1 MKHKLKTTIFI
12 FFLIGIAF
20 SANAAKVEDFMPKE
34 SILYVQLQHIDE
46 VYGEIETSETWQK
59 ALALL
64 PDDSEEIRKAI
75 RMAEA
80 FLSTDLLSVLETIG
94 YQTALAVWLDETES
108 PQVGFVV
115 HSGGNLSELQRFTKI
130 AEGAIGLTGGNTL
143 RLDAGVYQRVRYNVM
158 EINQN
163 IAKYGFIEDFL
174 VLGVGEWSFE
184 KLMDT
189 YRNGAPSIRHNEG
202 FAGMQKKIG
211 SGEVVIF
218 ADMEHASSLDKWIE
232 INGLDEWRRTQFPI
246 FQSVYV
252 RLNLL
257 EPGPFHQVAVRF
269 NPKAPD
275 FAENE
280 IGLFLE
286 KGEKLEVL
294 NALSGK
300 EDLFIAVT
308 SNVVNGAW
316 KIVRSEIEKNLTDD
330 IIEGIS
336 YLEGLLNLD
345 LEDDVMTGLT
355 GELALSVSDLSRF
368 DPTSFESLEI
378 NADNS
383 FTIDAAAVETDGG
396 LIFKPTNFLKW
407 NQFTNS
413 LSNLQNI
420 SVSQTVYNEATLS
433 EFATNIYYSEASGL
447 FLFSFSEE
455 QMYALVDGVKKK
467 KKPAYLKHVPENPI
481 VFAQLN
487 LARALE
493 TAGEG
498 ALPADKVIVS
508 SEEIAPSLT
517 WVSVEDDTVLFE
529 IVLSVEDTP
538 LEVLAKLIPFYV
550 WAMEN

>member
-1 MKHKLKTTIFI
+1 
-12 FFLIGIAF
+12 
-20 SANAAKVEDFMPKE
+20 MPKE

-64 PDDSEEIRKAI
+64 PDGSEDIRTGI
-75 RMAEA
+75 RTAEA

-108 PQVGFVV
+108 LQVGFVV

-143 RLDAGVYQRVRYNVM
+143 RLDAGVYQRARYNVM
-158 EINQN
+158 EMGEH
-163 IAKYGFIEDFL
+163 IAKYGFVSDFL
-174 VLGVGEWSFE
+174 VLGVGEGAFE

-189 YRNGAPSIRHNEG
+189 YRKDAPSIRHNVE
-202 FAGMQKKIG
+202 FAGMLKKMG
-211 SGEVVIF
+211 SGEVIIF
-218 ADMEHASSLDKWIE
+218 ADAEHALSLAE

-246 FQSVYV
+246 SQSVYV

-257 EPGPFHQVAVRF
+257 EPGPFYQVAVRF
-269 NPKAPD
+269 NPNAPD
-275 FAENE
+275 FSENE
-280 IGLFLE
+280 IGLFLQ
-286 KGEKLEVL
+286 KGKKLEIL

-300 EDLFIAVT
+300 EDLFVAVAP
-308 SNVVNGAW
+308 NVVNGVW
-316 KIVRSEIEKNLTDD
+316 EIVRSEIEKNLTDD
-330 IIEGIS
+330 IIEGVA

-368 DPTSFESLEI
+368 DPSSFEALEI

-383 FTIDAAAVETDGG
+383 FTIDAAGIETHGG

-433 EFATNIYYSEASGL
+433 EFATNIYYSEAVGL
-447 FLFSFSEE
+447 FLLSFSEE
-455 QMYALVDGVKKK
+455 QMYALVDGIKQKKR
-467 KKPAYLKHVPENPI
+467 PAYLKQVPENLI
-481 VFAQLN
+481 VFVHLN
-487 LARALE
+487 LARVLE

-498 ALPADKVIVS
+498 TPPADKVIVS
-508 SEEIAPSLT
+508 SEEIAPLLAWISVKEDEVSLEMT
-517 WVSVEDDTVLFE
+517 
-529 IVLSVEDTP
+529 LSGKETP
-538 LEVLAKLIPFYV
+538 LEALAKLIPFYV
-550 WAMEN
+550 WGMEN